1 MKLPTMILIAC
12 ILSLYAPVNLVADT
26 GSNSGTVAETI
37 DAGGYTYLR
46 IEESDTWIAT
56 STMEVSEGAQVE
68 YSGGS
73 EMLNFHSKSLDRTFE
88 SIWFVGNIS
97 VSGRDADR
105 PQQVAGSHPSV
116 HDTIPI
122 STAIAS
128 PAPGEIEKLEGGKT
142 IEEILSDPAALNT
155 QAVSLRARVIKVNA
169 NIMGRNWITL
179 QDGTGNEP
187 DNKLTATSQEMV
199 TVGDTVTAKGV
210 INNDVDLGSG
220 YHYVALLEDAT
231 FSK

>member
-12 ILSLYAPVNLVADT
+12 ILSLYGPVNLLADA

-56 STMEVSEGAQVE
+56 STMEVSRGARVE

-73 EMLNFHSKSLDRTFE
+73 EMQNFYSKSLDRTFE
-88 SIWFVGNIS
+88 SIWFVGHVN
-97 VSGRDADR
+97 VSG
-105 PQQVAGSHPSV
+105 
-116 HDTIPI
+116 HDTIAKSPA
-122 STAIAS
+122 SAS

-155 QAVSLRARVIKVNA
+155 QAVSLRARVTKVSA
-169 NIMGRNWITL
+169 DIMGRNWITL
-179 QDGTGNEP
+179 QDGTGIEP
-187 DNKLTATSQEMV
+187 ANKLIATSQDMV
-199 TVGDTVTAKGV
+199 IVGEIVTANGV
-210 INNDVDLGSG
+210 IRNDVDLGSG

-231 FSK
+231 FVK

>member
-1 MKLPTMILIAC
+1 MNLPTMILIAC
-12 ILSLYAPVNLVADT
+12 ILSLYGPVNLVADS
-26 GSNSGTVAETI
+26 GSNSGTVAEII

-56 STMEVSEGAQVE
+56 STMEVSQGTQVE

-88 SIWFVGNIS
+88 SIWFVGNVSIS
-97 VSGRDADR
+97 GQDTEQL
-105 PQQVAGSHPSV
+105 QQGAGSHPSA
-116 HDTIPI
+116 HDTIPR

-128 PAPGEIEKLEGGKT
+128 PAAGEIEKLEGGRT

-155 QAVSLRARVIKVNA
+155 QAVSLRARVTKVNA

-179 QDGTGNEP
+179 QDGTGIAP
-187 DNKLTATSQEMV
+187 GNKLIATSQEMV
-199 TVGDTVTAKGV
+199 TVGEIVTAKGV
-210 INNDVDLGSG
+210 ISNDVDLGSG
-220 YHYVALLEDAT
+220 YHYAALLEDAT
-231 FSK
+231 FAK